1 MIGTTVVRMRLPR
14 ITMMSPQ
21 TLFTRYAVAWI
32 FLLAV
37 ALGDIVLTAAA
48 PHQQVEIVQW
58 ASTNVAN
65 LQRHPVAALLA
76 SAVLP
81 ADLTWSLLGW
91 LGLIALS
98 MFGAN
103 RALGNAWIALV
114 CLAGHV
120 IGTAVSEGIEAYR
133 VSHGQLPAAAR
144 TIIDVGPSYVVV
156 SAIVVAVA
164 FGSWPARIGA
174 VVAFVILVNAGIF
187 DGLNHLQ
194 VAAVGH
200 VTAIVVAAALGSAP
214 AWRRRQAAQARPA
227 A

>member
-14 ITMMSPQ
+14 IAMLPPH
-21 TLFTRYAVAWI
+21 TLVRRYAVAWI
-32 FLLAV
+32 FLFAVAIGDLVLAV
-37 ALGDIVLTAAA
+37 AA
-48 PHQQVEIVQW
+48 PHQQDELLQW

-65 LQRHPVAALLA
+65 LQQHPVAALLA
-76 SAVLP
+76 SAVLS
-81 ADLTWSLLGW
+81 AGSLLGW

-103 RALGNAWIALV
+103 RALGNVRIALV

-133 VSHGQLPAAAR
+133 ISHGQLPAAAR

-174 VVAFVILVNAGIF
+174 VVAFVILVAVGIF
-187 DGLNHLQ
+187 DGLTHLQ

-200 VTAIVVAAALGSAP
+200 VTAIVVAAALGSAL

>member
-1 MIGTTVVRMRLPR
+1 MRSPR
-14 ITMMSPQ
+14 ITMLSPQ
-21 TLFTRYAVAWI
+21 TLFTRYAAAWI

-37 ALGDIVLTAAA
+37 AIGDIVLTAAA

-81 ADLTWSLLGW
+81 AESLLAW

-174 VVAFVILVNAGIF
+174 VVAFVILVNVGIF
-187 DGLNHLQ
+187 DGLTDLQ

-200 VTAIVVAAALGSAP
+200 VTAIVVAAALGSAL